1 MVTNLYYLINI
12 DTSFYR
18 HLSSL
23 YFNIK
28 CGISHIKKK
37 RIWNCSNG
45 SPLPFIFK
53 LTNSCFTLHYVN
65 FSKYRYFYIYFVGAE
80 RLTLDLSSAQSEIID
95 FLQDLTTMLQPLVD
109 FCSQCQDK
117 DTKENS
123 LRKKYIIQFIL
134 QVFGHP
140 IAYISQHPEKG

>member
-1 MVTNLYYLINI
+1 MAPP
-12 DTSFYR
+12 FP
-18 HLSSL
+18 LSLKLRTLVSL
-23 YFNIK
+23 CI
-28 CGISHIKKK
+28 
-37 RIWNCSNG
+37 
-45 SPLPFIFK
+45 
-53 LTNSCFTLHYVN
+53 YVN

-140 IAYISQHPEKG
+140 VAYISQHPEKG